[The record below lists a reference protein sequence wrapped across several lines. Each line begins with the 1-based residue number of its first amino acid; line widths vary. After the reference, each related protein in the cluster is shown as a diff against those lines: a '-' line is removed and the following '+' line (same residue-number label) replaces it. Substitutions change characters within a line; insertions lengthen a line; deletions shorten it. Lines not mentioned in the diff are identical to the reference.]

1 MATPTRSG
9 RRYSSP
15 PDAAGRSVGANAKK
29 QIRPARDMIAVRIG
43 PDARMGVVGA
53 PSYFEIR
60 PRPKRPQELTTH
72 KCINL
77 RLPTFGVSTSL
88 PP

>member
-1 MATPTRSG
+1 
-9 RRYSSP
+9 
-15 PDAAGRSVGANAKK
+15 
-29 QIRPARDMIAVRIG
+29 MIAVRIG
-43 PDARMGVVGA
+43 PDARMAAVSA

-72 KCINL
+72 KRINL

-88 PP
+88 PALIGDLFGTWQSARSLAYLRRDLGCIG